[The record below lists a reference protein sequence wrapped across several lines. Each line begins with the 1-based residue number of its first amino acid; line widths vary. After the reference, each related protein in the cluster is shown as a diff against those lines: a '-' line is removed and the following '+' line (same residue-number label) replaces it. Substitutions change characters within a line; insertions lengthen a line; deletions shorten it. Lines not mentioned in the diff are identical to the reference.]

1 MSICVLTQNK
11 TLASMLRLEAKR
23 RGFAEEGEPSIRFVD
38 LDTAQMPATPNGI
51 PTVLLSSTPTRVD
64 TAALEDALG
73 LLALPFSVEELGAL
87 LAGRDTRRG
96 HESFRLVGNTLW
108 LDGKQISLSGTEAL
122 LLELL
127 HRHRARTV
135 SEAELNA
142 VLSESAA
149 HTNTLAVYLYR
160 LRRKLC
166 TDGVQR
172 IRTERGKGYRWIE
185 YEKR

>member
-1 MSICVLTQNK
+1 MSICVLTQNA
-11 TLASMLRLEAKR
+11 TLAVMLRLEARR

-38 LDTAQMPATPNGI
+38 LDTAQAPTAPDGI
-51 PTVLLSSTPTRVD
+51 PTVLLSATPTQVD
-64 TAALEDALG
+64 VTPWEDALG
-73 LLALPFSVEELGAL
+73 LLPLPFSAEELGAI
-87 LAGRDTRRG
+87 LAGRDTQRKRG
-96 HESFRLVGNTLW
+96 SFRLVGNTLW
-108 LDGKQISLSGTEAL
+108 LDGKQISLSDTEAL

-127 HRHRARTV
+127 YRHRARTV

-142 VLSESAA
+142 VLGESASR
-149 HTNTLAVYLYR
+149 TNTLAVFLYR

-166 TDGVQR
+166 ADGVQR